1 LDFSA
6 MTLRV
11 PFDKQRYLSINGGV
25 FKTSYPVY
33 DANGKCK
40 KRCLLNIPRKKILQ
54 RKDELYQQ
62 WQAEGRTD
70 FRGILNAAT
79 TLAVR
84 EEIERQTKTIRKVK
98 KGI

>member
-1 LDFSA
+1 

-11 PFDKQRYLSINGGV
+11 PFDEQRYLSINGGI

-84 EEIERQTKTIRKVK
+84 EEIERQTKKVK
-98 KGI
+98 TRA

>member
-1 LDFSA
+1 

-11 PFDKQRYLSINGGV
+11 PFDEQRYLSINGGI

-98 KGI
+98 TRA

>member
-1 LDFSA
+1 

-11 PFDKQRYLSINGGV
+11 PFDKQHYLSINGGI

-40 KRCLLNIPRKKILQ
+40 KRVILNIPRQKILQ

-79 TLAVR
+79 TLAVH

>member
-1 LDFSA
+1 

-11 PFDKQRYLSINGGV
+11 PFDEQRYLSINGGI

-54 RKDELYQQ
+54 LKDELYQQ

-84 EEIERQTKTIRKVK
+84 KEIERQTKTIRKVK